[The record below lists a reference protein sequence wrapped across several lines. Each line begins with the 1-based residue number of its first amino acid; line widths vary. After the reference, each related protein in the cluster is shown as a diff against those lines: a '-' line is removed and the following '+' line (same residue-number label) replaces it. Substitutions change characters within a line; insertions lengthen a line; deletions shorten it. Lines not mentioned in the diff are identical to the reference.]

1 MSFSHFTRRITGG
14 FVVALLMGLGAHLAA
29 QTQSPLFV
37 ILDKDAI
44 DYGPSPHLLPAD
56 AVDPLI
62 AGVGVR
68 DELPYFSGHVGQ
80 QAILTS
86 GHSGN
91 DGWFALKTVPA
102 SWATQVGA
110 ADGLENYLLAGPGLG
125 SPDDNDDRQ
134 SLLNNI
140 PNVTPVRAAGLNLLV
155 GRKVCAV
162 VYRDDVVV
170 TAGSP
175 RTASLNG
182 PNLGRIAFKVLAL
195 LPTDNA
201 SFPNVQVEVLDRR
214 EACGESTVLFASA
227 PNENP

>member
-1 MSFSHFTRRITGG
+1 MLSSSNLARRIAGG
-14 FVVALLMGLGAHLAA
+14 VVVALLMSLGADLAA
-29 QTQSPLFV
+29 QTQSPVFV

-62 AGVGVR
+62 AGIGVR
-68 DELPYFSGHVGQ
+68 DQLAYFAGHVGQ

-86 GHSGN
+86 GHNGN
-91 DGWFALKTVPA
+91 DGWFALKSVPA
-102 SWATQVGA
+102 SWASQEGA
-110 ADGLENYLLAGPGLG
+110 ADGVENYLFAGPGLG

-134 SLLNNI
+134 SLLNNV
-140 PNVTPVRAAGLNLLV
+140 PNVTPVRATGLNLLV

-162 VYRDDVVV
+162 VYLDDVVV

-175 RTASLNG
+175 RTANLNG

-195 LPTDNA
+195 LPTDNP
-201 SFPNVQVEVLDRR
+201 SFPNVQVEVLDSR
-214 EACGESTVLFASA
+214 EACGGSTVPFANA
-227 PNENP
+227 PNEN